1 MGRTVEFESGCENG
15 SSTVVVGMSLSLRYD
30 ATVMLLLL
38 NTLLFLS
45 PAIAGADPD
54 EHRPVKEGHH
64 RYDGVE
70 VQVGKVYEAFLI
82 QFVDRDDVYLS
93 PSRYR
98 VAYTANALQCRNAAS
113 FPITAAGAWWT
124 VTFEVHAVH
133 ETAIEEPVGSGNWG
147 WKHAIDCT
155 IRSLVLVE

>member
-1 MGRTVEFESGCENG
+1 
-15 SSTVVVGMSLSLRYD
+15 MS
-30 ATVMLLLL
+30 
-38 NTLLFLS
+38 
-45 PAIAGADPD
+45 
-54 EHRPVKEGHH
+54 HRNL

-82 QFVDRDDVYLS
+82 RFVERDEVYLS

-98 VAYTANALQCRNAAS
+98 VAYTPDALQCRNADA

-133 ETAIEEPVGSGNWG
+133 ETAVEEPSGSGNWN
-147 WKHAIDCT
+147 WRHAIDCT
-155 IRSLVLVE
+155 IQSLTPAQ

>member
-1 MGRTVEFESGCENG
+1 
-15 SSTVVVGMSLSLRYD
+15 MSVSLRYD
-30 ATVMLLLL
+30 AIVMISLLTIMSLL
-38 NTLLFLS
+38 Q

-54 EHRPVKEGHH
+54 EHRPVKEGHL

-82 QFVDRDDVYLS
+82 RFVERDEVYLS

-98 VAYTANALQCRNAAS
+98 VAYTPDALKCRNAEA
-113 FPITAAGAWWT
+113 FPINTPGAWWT

-133 ETAIEEPVGSGNWG
+133 ETAVEEPQGSGNWG
-147 WKHAIDCT
+147 WRHAIDCT
-155 IRSLVLVE
+155 IQSLVPAE